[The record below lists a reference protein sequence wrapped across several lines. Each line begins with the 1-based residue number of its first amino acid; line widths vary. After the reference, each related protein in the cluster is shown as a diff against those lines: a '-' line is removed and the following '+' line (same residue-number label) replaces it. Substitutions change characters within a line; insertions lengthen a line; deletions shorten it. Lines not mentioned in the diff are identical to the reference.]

1 MTPLQGALPEI
12 VEVAPL
18 RGVTLGADLL
28 RVRVRHAAPQLAVAI
43 DARPAAPSARVDA
56 PPESVLWLPLP
67 PRRRE
72 DALRIVVQNLSQAG
86 VVLPMARAEWDGC
99 VLGVSDAAIT
109 GKGQLAQITRALIG
123 VLGSYAATSAR
134 FAHVVDLDTTDGVR
148 MVPVGDGPALTISGP
163 RPELARIASVA
174 RPTVVT
180 VLTADGTQRIERTTG
195 VSLDLLYEVT
205 GAARNGAEL
214 LALLAGVATFLA
226 RTRWLELPRDPR
238 TAHSPLVRWDLDA
251 DGAFQS
257 QITAGVHTFRVALRV
272 RNVVTS
278 WPELGAS

>member
-1 MTPLQGALPEI
+1 MPGHGGPPEI

-18 RGVTLGADLL
+18 RGMTLGPDLL

-43 DARPAAPSARVDA
+43 DARPAAPCARVDT
-56 PPESVLWLPLP
+56 PPDSVIWLPLP

-72 DALRIVVQNLSQAG
+72 DALRLVVQNLSPAG

-99 VLGVSDAAIT
+99 VLGASDAAIT
-109 GKGQLAQITRALIG
+109 GEGQLARITRALIG
-123 VLGSYAATSAR
+123 VLGSYAATTAR
-134 FAHVVDLDTTDGVR
+134 FAHVVDLDAADGVR

-174 RPTVVT
+174 RPTVET
-180 VLTADGTQRIERTTG
+180 ILSADGTQRIERTTG
-195 VSLDLLYEVT
+195 VGLDLLYEVT

-238 TAHSPLVRWDLDA
+238 TAHSPIVRWDLDA

-257 QITAGVHTFRVALRV
+257 QITAGVHTFRVGLRV

-278 WPELGAS
+278 WPGLGAS